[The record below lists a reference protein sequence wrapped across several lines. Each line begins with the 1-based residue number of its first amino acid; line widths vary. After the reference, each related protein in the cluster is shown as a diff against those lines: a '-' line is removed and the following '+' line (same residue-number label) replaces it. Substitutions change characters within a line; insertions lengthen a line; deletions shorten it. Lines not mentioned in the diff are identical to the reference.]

1 VPTPSFALEVQRG
14 SIPGAPKATVFSGEF
29 IFYLPRSKRQ
39 RLICAAMFSADGAP
53 IARVILWILFIRV
66 IRVVRGRLLSFFVH
80 IRGSSSLPL
89 ECVQPMEAVRVT
101 VAETYFASW
110 RGNFRSSTVTFCMG
124 KVFSKCAASRSAN
137 VSIRLTD

>member
-1 VPTPSFALEVQRG
+1 MPTPSFALEVQRG

-29 IFYLPRSKRQ
+29 IFYVPRSERQ

-80 IRGSSSLPL
+80 IRGFIL
-89 ECVQPMEAVRVT
+89 
-101 VAETYFASW
+101 
-110 RGNFRSSTVTFCMG
+110 
-124 KVFSKCAASRSAN
+124 AAA
-137 VSIRLTD
+137 